1 MIQSYKELI
10 KQTIVLYQD
19 YKIKNILSI
28 NDLNIALKALN
39 SIYEQCIELE
49 ENNNGLNNKLS
60 AIKNDLTVLFRSY
73 GINSI
78 NNLIKLLYN
87 DSVIKQLAL
96 DPKYEIIQNYCHPIS
111 YQVHAMPK
119 RRIEKK
125 ISKIKTTDEIMILNS
140 AKHLECFDL
149 CRVKKEFNIR
159 VSGIRICILIKK
171 YKQVLIIDAIVDD
184 LSLRNLDYPYIV
196 NYDNQYKSSEN
207 NLFLSYLNTLRIKD
221 KLIYNSE
228 EIYYK
233 YEGILT
239 YYKLLKNTLLNK
251 TIQDFINEDMYTQ
264 RSILIKLLL
273 DINNIEHLYI
283 AYLLYDLLNNDS
295 VTSLD
300 SINQEIIYN
309 SLPWSVKVNFKIAM
323 KHTMEYTNKMLAFDY
338 NKVPLEQKI
347 CLLKAPNS
355 VKEKAM
361 TKLKEIKSKPEDS
374 GGKAKHY
381 LDGLLKIPFGVY
393 YTEPILNMIPEL
405 LKKLKESD
413 LNIELV
419 SDLNNLHNQINE
431 LIKIDYNNKKN
442 ELVLNLKHLSKRS
455 CNHIVKLINELIMKN
470 KLSDTKMDSRI
481 SKDKLIKEISIFI
494 EKYYQKEFFYKFIQ
508 INNCSCL
515 NKELYYLKNEIYTTK
530 KSLFNYMKDV
540 NNTLNEAV
548 HGHTEAKRQIE
559 RVIGQWISGE
569 PIGYTLG
576 FEGPPGVGK
585 TSLAKEG
592 IAKCLINEKGESRPF
607 AFIAIGGEPN
617 SSTIC
622 GHNYTYVGSNWGK
635 IVDIVQDK
643 KIMNPIFFIDELD
656 KISKTEQGKEII
668 GVLTH
673 IIDSTQN
680 MHFQDRF
687 FSGIDLDISKALF
700 IFSYN
705 DVSCIDRIL
714 LDRIHRVKFNHLS
727 IKDKKI
733 IVKKHILPKICKSM
747 NLTNCIN
754 ISDEVVEF
762 IISNYTYESGVRKLK
777 ELLFEIIG
785 EINLELINQEINYEF
800 PVNIT
805 IDNVKNKYLKEHT
818 PIIIQKIYGAPRIGF
833 INGLWANAQGNG
845 GVTHIEC
852 MYFNCSTAF
861 ELKLTGQQGDVMKE
875 SMTVAKNLAWSLL
888 TKKEQQ
894 DILKK
899 FKVTKNQGI
908 HIHVPEGATPK
919 DGPSAGTAITICLY
933 SLFSNKPISNIIAI
947 TGEINLSGNVTAIC
961 SLDLKILGGIKAGI
975 KQFIF
980 PEQNKFHFDKF
991 INKYKNDK
999 ELIDIKF
1006 HMVNNIEDVKKLC
1019 FNII

>member
-49 ENNNGLNNKLS
+49 ENNSGLNSKLS
-60 AIKNDLTVLFRSY
+60 VIKNDLTVLFRSY
-73 GINSI
+73 GINSL

-87 DSVIKQLAL
+87 DSIIKQLAL
-96 DPKYEIIQNYCHPIS
+96 DSKYEMIQNYCHPIS
-111 YQVHAMPK
+111 YQLHSMPK
-119 RRIEKK
+119 RRMEKNL
-125 ISKIKTTDEIMILNS
+125 SKIKIVDETIIINS

-149 CRVKKEFNIR
+149 CRIKKEFNIR

-171 YKQVLIIDAIVDD
+171 YKQILIVDAIVDD
-184 LSLRNLDYPYIV
+184 LALNNLDYIYIV
-196 NYDNQYKSSEN
+196 NYNNQYKSSEN
-207 NLFLSYLNTLRIKD
+207 NLFKSYLNTLRIKD
-221 KLIYNSE
+221 KLIYNNE
-228 EIYYK
+228 EISYK

-251 TIQDFINEDMYTQ
+251 TIQDFINEDMYIQ
-264 RSILIKLLL
+264 RNVLIKLLL

-283 AYLLYDLLNNDS
+283 AYLLYDLLSNDS
-295 VTSLD
+295 VSSLD
-300 SINQEIIYN
+300 SINQEQIYN
-309 SLPWSVKVNFKIAM
+309 SLPWSIKINFKIAM
-323 KHTMEYTNKMLAFDY
+323 KHTMEYTNKLLAFDY

-347 CLLKAPNS
+347 CLLKAPNN

-361 TKLKEIKSKPEDS
+361 TKLKEIKAKPEDS

-393 YTEPILNMIPEL
+393 YTEPVLNMIPEL
-405 LKKLKESD
+405 LKKLKDSELD
-413 LNIELV
+413 IKLV
-419 SDLNNLHNQINE
+419 SDLNNLEKQMND
-431 LIKIDYNNKKN
+431 LIKIDYSSNKSTFIMSLKN
-442 ELVLNLKHLSKRS
+442 ISKRTI
-455 CNHIVKLINELIMKN
+455 NHIIKIVNELILNN
-470 KLSDTKMDSRI
+470 KLDKEKIDSRL
-481 SKDKLIKEISIFI
+481 SKDNIIKEIIVFI
-494 EKYYQKEFFYKFIQ
+494 EKYYQQQFFYKFMQ
-508 INNCSCL
+508 INYCSCFK
-515 NKELYYLKNEIYTTK
+515 KELYYLKNDICSTQTT
-530 KSLFNYMKDV
+530 LFNYMKDV
-540 NNTLNEAV
+540 NKTLNVAV

-576 FEGPPGVGK
+576 FEGPPGIGK

-592 IAKCLINEKGESRPF
+592 IAKCLINEHGNSRPF

-714 LDRIHRVKFNHLS
+714 LDRIHRIKFNHLS

-733 IVKKHILPKICKSM
+733 IVNKHILPKICKSM
-747 NLTNCIN
+747 NLDNCIN
-754 ISDEVVEF
+754 ISEDVIEF
-762 IISNYTYESGVRKLK
+762 IISNYTHESGVRKLK

-785 EINLELINQEINYEF
+785 EINLELINKEITYNF
-800 PVNIT
+800 PITIT
-805 IDNVKNKYLKEHT
+805 IDNIKDKYLKNHV
-818 PIIIQKIYGAPRIGF
+818 PIIIQKIYNNPRIGF

-845 GVTHIEC
+845 GITHIEC
-852 MYFNCSTAF
+852 MYFNSCTPF
-861 ELKLTGQQGDVMKE
+861 DLKLTGQQGDVMKE

-899 FKVTKNQGI
+899 FKSTKNQGI

-947 TGEINLSGNVTAIC
+947 TGEINLSGNVTAIGG
-961 SLDLKILGGIKAGI
+961 LDSKILGGIKAGI

-980 PEQNKFHFDKF
+980 PEQNKFQYDKF
-991 INKYKNDK
+991 ITKYKEDK

-1006 HMVNNIEDVKKLC
+1006 NLVNTIEDVKKIC
-1019 FNII
+1019 FDIL